1 MKTIYVTN
9 ILVGEIQSSTN
20 CDYFLNFEWLC
31 FIVNAGVLNYIQGGV
46 LKSTQQD
53 SFCHEL

>member
-1 MKTIYVTN
+1 MTN

-20 CDYFLNFEWLC
+20 CDYFLNFESSS
-31 FIVNAGVLNYIQGGV
+31 FIVSAGALSYIQGDI
-46 LKSTQQD
+46 LKSTQD